1 VAGQQDHIV
10 KSFDDQLKS
19 LTHQIARMG
28 GMAESQLTSAVDA
41 LARRD
46 SELANQVMSSDTGL
60 DNLEQDVEEEAIR
73 ILALRQPV
81 ANDLREIIAAF
92 KIASDTERIGDYAV
106 NVAKRVLA
114 LNQVPPVQP
123 SNAVPRMAKLV
134 QSIVKDTFDAY
145 IERDADKA
153 LDVWHRDAE
162 VDELYTSLF
171 RELLTYMMEDPRA
184 ITPCTHL
191 LFVAKNIERIGDHS
205 TNIAETIHY
214 LVTGAYIEG
223 GRPKG
228 DTSSY
233 AVVEPEDVEQ
243 GRTGRTATGPDG
255 EQE

>member
-1 VAGQQDHIV
+1 MSGERHDHIV
-10 KSFDDQLKS
+10 KSFDDQLQNVS
-19 LTHQIARMG
+19 HQIARMG
-28 GMAESQLTSAVDA
+28 GMAESQLTSAIDA

-46 SELANQVMSSDTGL
+46 SDLASRVVNADTGL
-60 DNLEQDVEEEAIR
+60 DGLEQQVEEDVVR
-73 ILALRQPV
+73 VLALRQPV

-123 SNAVPRMAKLV
+123 SHAVPRMAKLV

-145 IERDADKA
+145 VERDADKA

-162 VDELYTSLF
+162 VDEMYTSLF

-191 LFVAKNIERIGDHS
+191 LFIAKNIERIGDHS

-233 AVVEPEDVEQ
+233 AVVEPPE
-243 GRTGRTATGPDG
+243 GTAGGDSGG
-255 EQE
+255 EAGSGQS